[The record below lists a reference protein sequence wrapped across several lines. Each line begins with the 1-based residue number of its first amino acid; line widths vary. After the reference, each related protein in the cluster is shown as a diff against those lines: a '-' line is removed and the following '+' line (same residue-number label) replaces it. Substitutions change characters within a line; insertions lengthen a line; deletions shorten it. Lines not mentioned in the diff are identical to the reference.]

1 MNKTFA
7 GFGFGPIQ
15 SGLFCYEAKVS
26 GHFERFVVA
35 EIDDRIVR
43 SVRQAGGRYT
53 VNIARPDRI
62 DPFVVEG
69 VELLNPAAAEDRQA
83 LLAAIAEADEIAT
96 CLPSVRFY
104 DAGDASV
111 ARLLAEGL
119 AARTEPIPTVIYA
132 SENHNHAAELLHEAL
147 AAHAP
152 AGTLDAVQTLNT
164 VIGKMSG
171 VIDDPAVIRRLGL
184 EPMTPGADRAIL
196 IEQFNR
202 ILISRIELEG
212 FVRGIDVF
220 DEKPDLLPFEE
231 AKLYGHNAIHAMLA
245 WLADARDLSTIAQT
259 AEHPDLM
266 ARARE
271 AFLDESG
278 AALIARHRDV
288 DDPLFTPAGY
298 MAYADDLLERMVNPN
313 LNDLVRRVGRDPIR
327 KLGWDD
333 RIYGT
338 MRLALQYDIE
348 PKNLAVGGAAGIVF
362 AVRNRDDV
370 PDAPAALPASMREL
384 NDSRIE
390 QLLLKIWGVEESIQA
405 AKLIDLTCR
414 AMPIVRDLLC

>member
-1 MNKTFA
+1 MNKTFV

-15 SGLFCYEAKVS
+15 SGLFLYEAKVS
-26 GHFERFVVA
+26 GHFGRFVVA
-35 EIDDRIVR
+35 EVDAALVGA
-43 SVRQAGGRYT
+43 VRQAGGRYT

-69 VELLNPAAAEDRQA
+69 VELLNPTVPEDRQA
-83 LLAAIAEADEIAT
+83 MVAAIAESDEIAT

-104 DAGDASV
+104 DTGDASV

-119 AARTEPIPTVIYA
+119 AARTDPIPTVIYA
-132 SENHNHAAELLHEAL
+132 SENHNHAAELLDEAL
-147 AAHAP
+147 TACAP
-152 AGTLDAVQTLNT
+152 GGKLDAVQTLNT

-171 VIDDPAVIRRLGL
+171 VIDDPTVIRRLGL
-184 EPMTPGADRAIL
+184 APMTPGADRAIL

-212 FVRGIDVF
+212 FSRGIDVF
-220 DEKPDLLPFEE
+220 DPKPDLLPFEE

-245 WLADARDLSTIAQT
+245 WLADARDLSTIAQV
-259 AEHPDLM
+259 AEHPNLM

-298 MAYADDLLERMVNPN
+298 QAYAEDLLARMVNPN

-338 MRLALQYDIE
+338 MRLALEHGIE
-348 PKNLAVGGAAGIVF
+348 PRNLAMGGAAGIVF
-362 AVRNRDDV
+362 AIRNRDDV
-370 PDAPAALPASMREL
+370 PDAPAALPVRIREL
-384 NDSRIE
+384 SEARVE
-390 QLLLKIWGVEESIQA
+390 QLLTRIWGVKETTPA
-405 AKLIDLTCR
+405 RKLIELTSQ
-414 AMPIVRDLLC
+414 AMPSVRELLC